1 MELVQFE
8 NIKGRRVAATNSH
21 VMAEF
26 YKINIFSLETVIGK
40 LISNNEITDSRYA
53 VIYYNN
59 LESKPSRVLY
69 ILDEIATYKVIRKY
83 SEELKSW
90 MTPYEEAFDQFN
102 TLKCKPVESKKPII
116 TKDVTKKENG
126 MELVKFEN
134 IGGSSVAATTSLIIA
149 EFTGKEHKHVLRDIE
164 TIVKYGELDQSNF
177 GLISYKDSCG
187 RDQKAI
193 ALDETFATILLMGFT
208 GKESIRWKI
217 AYSKAFQA
225 MREELKAQPKVV
237 ERQKGD
243 ELSIADKML
252 KAVAC
257 AQREALEG
265 KTEHTGYC
273 VQISKRVNELA
284 LGHHETGMRQK
295 LTPEQ
300 AAAVNKVALDV
311 VKEAMKGNLNP
322 SNVAKTLSAKYL
334 EEAKDKVAKKELKS
348 YLKEFKG
355 KVKQDGKWV
364 EATLMIG
371 KKG

>member
-8 NIKGRRVAATNSH
+8 NIKGCRVAATNSH

-83 SEELKSW
+83 SKWLKSW
-90 MTPYEEAFDQFN
+90 MTPYEEAFADFN
-102 TLKCKPVESKKPII
+102 TLECKPVEYKKPVI
-116 TKDVTKKENG
+116 TKDVATKGND
-126 MELVKFEN
+126 MELVKIVFNDDLNVNSVDARELHKVLAVGTEFSHWVKKRIVDTMAEENVDFSIVKKDVMNN
-134 IGGSSVAATTSLIIA
+134 IG
-149 EFTGKEHKHVLRDIE
+149 K
-164 TIVKYGELDQSNF
+164 
-177 GLISYKDSCG
+177 LISSIDYIITLN
-187 RDQKAI
+187 I
-193 ALDETFATILLMGFT
+193 AKEIAMLERNEI
-208 GKESIRWKI
+208 GKKVRKYFIQCES
-217 AYSKAFQA
+217 
-225 MREELKAQPKVV
+225 ELKARPKVV

-348 YLKEFKG
+348 SLKEFKG